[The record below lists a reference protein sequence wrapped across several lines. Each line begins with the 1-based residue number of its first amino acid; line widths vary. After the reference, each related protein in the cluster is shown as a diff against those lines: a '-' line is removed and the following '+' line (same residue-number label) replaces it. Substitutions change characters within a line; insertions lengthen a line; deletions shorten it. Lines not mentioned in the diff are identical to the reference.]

1 VDVVR
6 YLACE
11 GGCSTACQK
20 KNCDTPLHVIVKYL
34 VSEHGCS
41 ILCQNKQ
48 GDTPLHDTF
57 RWSKQTLC
65 KFYYPLGEQI
75 HGVRTLTMK
84 HYCYAI
90 AKLFA
95 NFTEAAIK
103 IFVLAIQLLV
113 RVFW

>member
-1 VDVVR
+1 MALWTLHDILLVK
-6 YLACE
+6 E
-11 GGCSTACQK
+11 GCSTACQN
-20 KNCDTPLHVIVKYL
+20 KNCDTPLHVACREGHVDIVKYL

-48 GDTPLHDTF
+48 GDTPLHDTC

-75 HGVRTLTMK
+75 HGVGMLTMK

-90 AKLFA
+90 TKLFA
-95 NFTEAAIK
+95 NFTETAIK
-103 IFVLAIQLLV
+103 I
-113 RVFW
+113 